1 MNCFVQLDLR
11 IVPYF
16 EYIAASLY
24 YYNIKLLANN
34 GN

>member
-16 EYIAASLY
+16 EYIAASLN